1 MSAKGHANNAS
12 LNLQRELLH
21 QDRLAFTLERIAFDN
36 QSKAASATAKAT
48 EANKTGQKVS
58 FLPWYKRSFKKTVLN
73 LTKHVSMNINFSIS
87 KIKTFKPF
95 IFTGHCRSGALA
107 QIW

>member
-58 FLPWYKRSFKKTVLN
+58 FLAWYKLSFKKILR
-73 LTKHVSMNINFSIS
+73 LPRQCLI
-87 KIKTFKPF
+87 
-95 IFTGHCRSGALA
+95 
-107 QIW
+107 